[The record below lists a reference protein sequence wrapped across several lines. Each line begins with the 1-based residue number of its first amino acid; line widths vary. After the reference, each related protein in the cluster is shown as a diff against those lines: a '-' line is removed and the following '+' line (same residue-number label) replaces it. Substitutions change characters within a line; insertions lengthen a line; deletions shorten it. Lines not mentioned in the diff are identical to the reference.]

1 MAIAGHS
8 GISARSVP
16 DLIRTGPDACPGAL
30 QLHQAADG
38 PLARVRV
45 PGGELS
51 TAALHAL
58 TAGLGDGFIEL
69 TSRANI
75 QVRALRDPAA
85 FAAGIAAAGLLP
97 SATHERVRNI
107 LASPLTGLGPYG
119 VLDVRPLITALDE
132 GLCARTPLAGL
143 PGRFLFA
150 LDDGTGD
157 VATQNA
163 DISAIPDA
171 DSLRIL
177 LAGEDHGIRCP
188 VEVTVP
194 LILTAAESFL
204 TERTAQNS
212 EAWRLAEL
220 QDGPAQVAA
229 RVAELFTSHV
239 TVPAQTTALLNTTA
253 TAQVTARAATEVAA
267 RPTVGQTSAEGP
279 GDRPGDGRPPLG
291 VTPLGVIP
299 LSDGTYAIGAAVPL
313 GRLSA
318 AHAVVLAE
326 VAGSEGIVRLT
337 PWRGVVVAGLSAEDA
352 ASAEAA
358 LGDAGLVTDPRSPWV
373 GVTACTGRPGCAKS
387 LTDVQADA
395 RASVPALRGSR
406 SVHWA
411 GCERRCGRPRGEV
424 VDVVAVPGGYR
435 VDFEGVSRTHREL
448 NAVVGDVRSR
458 RIG

>member
-1 MAIAGHS
+1 M
-8 GISARSVP
+8 
-16 DLIRTGPDACPGAL
+16 
-30 QLHQAADG
+30 
-38 PLARVRV
+38 
-45 PGGELS
+45 
-51 TAALHAL
+51 
-58 TAGLGDGFIEL
+58 

-119 VLDVRPLITALDE
+119 VLDVRPLVAALDE

-194 LILTAAESFL
+194 LMLTAAESFL
-204 TERTAQNS
+204 TERAAQNS

-229 RVAELFTSHV
+229 RIAELFTSHV
-239 TVPAQTTALLNTTA
+239 TVPARVTALVNTTATARVTAPVTTTA
-253 TAQVTARAATEVAA
+253 TAQVAAPVTTTATAQVAARAATKVAA

-291 VTPLGVIP
+291 VTPLSITPLGVIP

-318 AHAVVLAE
+318 AHAAVLAE

-337 PWRGVVVAGLSAEDA
+337 PWRGVVVAGLSAEEA

-373 GVTACTGRPGCAKS
+373 GMTACTGRPGCAKS

-411 GCERRCGRPRGEV
+411 GCERRCGRPRSEV

-448 NAVVGDVRSR
+448 DAVVGDVRSR